1 MEHHLTSVGNGPAV
15 MALASLDGDVN
26 ACTGGLG
33 KPHGLAGPGF
43 TSTDETEVA
52 STVARMI
59 VAKRRWLRI
68 VGAERDGRTAVSHRH
83 GQYVDLL
90 S

>member
-26 ACTGGLG
+26 DCTGGLDE
-33 KPHGLAGPGF
+33 PQGLTGPGF
-43 TSTDETEVA
+43 TSTAVMA

-68 VGAERDGRTAVSHRH
+68 VGAERDGRTAVSH
-83 GQYVDLL
+83 
-90 S
+90 